1 MKSYDPL
8 LLQMPLFYNFSPKDL
23 DSLRSC
29 LSFRVRKYLKG
40 EAIFLEGDEVSRL
53 GIILNGSIIVA
64 KEDISGNRN
73 IISEFSAGNLFGEA
87 FAFSKQ
93 KRITVSVFS
102 ESDSEIL
109 FLDAEHLL
117 TLCKELC
124 PFHSQ
129 LIRNLMNEF
138 AEKTILLNEK
148 IDLLSQKTIQDK
160 VLAFLFSEVKQQGN
174 RSVQIPFNRQQLADY
189 LFVDRSALS
198 AELSRMQKKGILEYH
213 KNKFVLKTIT
223 HLNDSPPFNS

>member
-40 EAIFLEGDEVSRL
+40 EAIFLEDDEISQL
-53 GIILNGSIIVA
+53 GIILNGSVMIA

-73 IISEFSAGNLFGEA
+73 IISTFSAGNLFGEA

-148 IDLLSQKTIQDK
+148 SICYLKKRFKTKCWHFFSAKQSDRAAAPYKFPLIVSNLPIICLLI
-160 VLAFLFSEVKQQGN
+160 AALF
-174 RSVQIPFNRQQLADY
+174 
-189 LFVDRSALS
+189 
-198 AELSRMQKKGILEYH
+198 
-213 KNKFVLKTIT
+213 
-223 HLNDSPPFNS
+223 PPN